1 MMSVRARM
9 MRRSSTSSSCH
20 SWTSQRRSGS
30 AARAPLVESAGAN
43 ARTDVT
49 CSPAPPA
56 PHRSGSEKDQ
66 SRHEKADEKA
76 DMPTDMG
83 TVNACA

>member
-9 MRRSSTSSSCH
+9 MRRSSTSSS
-20 SWTSQRRSGS
+20 WTSQRQRS
-30 AARAPLVESAGAN
+30 APLVESAGAN
-43 ARTDVT
+43 ARTDAT